1 MKNETSASQ
10 PAHGAVAVTKEPE
23 LAAGSP
29 DRFGYSW
36 HIFSDVLPVHEE
48 QFRRW
53 TSGLASEDWQGKE
66 FLDVGCGI
74 GRNSYWAMKWGA
86 ARGLCIDVDDRSLA
100 AARRN
105 LACFPAAR
113 VEHRS
118 AYEIKEANRFDIVFS
133 IGVLHHIDSPDVA
146 VAQMVKAAKPGG
158 CVMAWL
164 YGHEN
169 NEWIVRWF
177 DPLRNLIFRHAP
189 LPMVYY
195 TSHVLTALLWLALR
209 LGLSRIEYFRLIRS
223 FSFRHL
229 QAIVFDHMIPKIAKY
244 YRRDEATALFERA
257 GLENIRTFWVNEMS
271 WTVIGNKP
279 TKAGA

>member
-1 MKNETSASQ
+1 MS
-10 PAHGAVAVTKEPE
+10 KEPE

-36 HIFSDVLPVHEE
+36 HIFNEILPVHEE

-53 TSGLASEDWQGKE
+53 TSGLKPEDWANKT

-74 GRNSYWAMKWGA
+74 GRNSHWAKKWGA
-86 ARGLCIDVDDRSLA
+86 AEGLCIDVDERSLE

-105 LACFPAAR
+105 LAGFSDVK

-118 AYEIKEANRFDIVFS
+118 AYEIGEENRFDIVFS

-146 VAQMVKAAKPGG
+146 LGQMVKAAKPGG
-158 CVMAWL
+158 TVMAWL

-177 DPLRNLIFRHAP
+177 DPFRNLIFRRAP
-189 LPMVYY
+189 LWLVFHL
-195 TSHVLTALLWLALR
+195 SRALTGMLWLALR
-209 LGLSRIEYFRLIRS
+209 LGLSRIEYFKLIRT

-244 YRRDEATALFERA
+244 YRRKEAAEFFERA
-257 GLENIRTFWVNEMS
+257 GLKNVRTVWVNEMS
-271 WTVIGNKP
+271 WCVVGEKD
-279 TKAGA
+279 

>member
-10 PAHGAVAVTKEPE
+10 PTQGGVTVTKVPE

-36 HIFSDVLPVHEE
+36 HIFSEVLPVHEE

-74 GRNSYWAMKWGA
+74 GRNSYWAMQWGA
-86 ARGLCIDVDDRSLA
+86 AKGLCIDVDDRSLA
-100 AARRN
+100 AARHN
-105 LACFPAAR
+105 LACFPDAR

-118 AYEIKEANRFDIVFS
+118 AYEINEANRFDTVFS

-146 VAQMVKAAKPGG
+146 MAQMVEAAKPGG
-158 CVMAWL
+158 IVMAWL
-164 YGHEN
+164 YGYEN

-177 DPLRNLIFRHAP
+177 DPLRNLIFRRAP
-189 LPMVYY
+189 LPMAYY
-195 TSHVLTALLWLALR
+195 SSHVLTALLWLALR
-209 LGLSRIEYFRLIRS
+209 LGLSRIEYFRLIRT

-257 GLENIRTFWVNEMS
+257 GLENIRTLWVNEMS

-279 TKAGA
+279 TKTRE

>member
-1 MKNETSASQ
+1 MKNETSAPQ
-10 PAHGAVAVTKEPE
+10 PTPGGVAVTNAPE

-36 HIFSDVLPVHEE
+36 HIFSEVLPVHEE

-53 TSGLASEDWQGKE
+53 TSGLAREDWQGKE

-105 LACFPAAR
+105 LACFPDAH

-118 AYEIKEANRFDIVFS
+118 AYEINEANRFDIVFS

-146 VAQMVKAAKPGG
+146 VEQMVKAAKPGG
-158 CVMAWL
+158 SVMAWL
-164 YGHEN
+164 YGREN

-177 DPLRNLIFRHAP
+177 DPLRNLIFRRAP
-189 LPMVYY
+189 LPIVYY
-195 TSHVLTALLWLALR
+195 TSHLLTALLWLALR

-257 GLENIRTFWVNEMS
+257 GLENIRTLWVNEMS

-279 TKAGA
+279 TKTGA